1 MSSVSFAT
9 LYLKELTQEVIPFW
23 EKYSIDRENGG
34 YFTCIN
40 DQHKVFDTDKFVWL
54 QARQVWTFATL
65 YDRLEKKQTWFEIA
79 RSGSDFLEKFGH
91 DGNYNW
97 FFSLKRDGQPLMMP
111 YNIFSYTFACM
122 AMGKMH
128 HITGEDKYKTAV
140 DQTFKK
146 ITHRAAKP
154 KDRWDKSYPDARPLK
169 NLALPMILCNLYNE
183 LGDLVPEEEKE
194 QRTHACVNEIF
205 DLFWDEERG
214 VILEN
219 ISPKGSF
226 SDTFDGR
233 LINPGHGLEA
243 MWFIMDLGVQLDRK
257 DWIDRSVEMALSIVE
272 KGWDKEQE
280 GIFYFMDAQGH
291 PPQQL
296 EWDQKLWWV
305 HLEAMICFLKGY
317 ELSGSKACWY
327 WFKKIHHYTWSHFR
341 DSKRGGEWY
350 GYLNRSGEVRL
361 SLKGGKWK
369 GCFHVPRALFKLYEI
384 SKRLK
389 I

>member
-1 MSSVSFAT
+1 
-9 LYLKELTQEVIPFW
+9 
-23 EKYSIDRENGG
+23 
-34 YFTCIN
+34 
-40 DQHKVFDTDKFVWL
+40 
-54 QARQVWTFATL
+54 
-65 YDRLEKKQTWFEIA
+65 
-79 RSGSDFLEKFGH
+79 
-91 DGNYNW
+91 
-97 FFSLKRDGQPLMMP
+97 
-111 YNIFSYTFACM
+111 M

-128 HITGEDKYKTAV
+128 HITGEKKYKIVV
-140 DQTFKK
+140 DETLKK
-146 ITHRAAKP
+146 IIQRAAKP
-154 KDRWDKSYPDARPLK
+154 KDRWDKAYPDTRPLK
-169 NLALPMILCNLYNE
+169 NFALPMILCNLFNE

-205 DLFWDEERG
+205 NLFWDQERG

-219 ISPKGSF
+219 ISPDGSF

-243 MWFIMDLGVQLDRK
+243 MWFIMDLGAQLDRK

-272 KGWDKEQE
+272 NGWDNEHG
-280 GIFYFMDAQGH
+280 GIFYFLDAQGH

-317 ELSGSKACWY
+317 ELTGSDACWE
-327 WFKKIHHYTWSHFR
+327 WFEKIHHYTWSHFR
-341 DSKRGGEWY
+341 DLKRGGEWY
-350 GYLNRSGEVRL
+350 GYLNRSGEVL
-361 SLKGGKWK
+361 LPLKGGKWK
-369 GCFHVPRALFKLYEI
+369 GCFHVPRALFQLYEI

>member
-79 RSGSDFLEKFGH
+79 RSGSDFLEKYGH

-169 NLALPMILCNLYNE
+169 NFALPMILCNLYNE

-194 QRTHACVNEIF
+194 QLTHACVNEIF

-243 MWFIMDLGVQLDRK
+243 MWFIMDLGVQLDRN

-317 ELSGSKACWY
+317 ELTGSKACWY

>member
-1 MSSVSFAT
+1 MSSISFAT
-9 LYLKELTQEVIPFW
+9 LYLKELIQEVIPFW

-79 RSGSDFLEKFGH
+79 RSGSDFLEKYGH

-169 NLALPMILCNLYNE
+169 NFALPMILCNLYNE

-243 MWFIMDLGVQLDRK
+243 MWFIMDLGVQLDRN

-317 ELSGSKACWY
+317 ELTGSKACWY

-369 GCFHVPRALFKLYEI
+369 GCFHLPRALFKLYEI

>member
-1 MSSVSFAT
+1 
-9 LYLKELTQEVIPFW
+9 
-23 EKYSIDRENGG
+23 
-34 YFTCIN
+34 
-40 DQHKVFDTDKFVWL
+40 
-54 QARQVWTFATL
+54 
-65 YDRLEKKQTWFEIA
+65 
-79 RSGSDFLEKFGH
+79 
-91 DGNYNW
+91 
-97 FFSLKRDGQPLMMP
+97 MMP

-140 DQTFKK
+140 DQTLKK
-146 ITHRAAKP
+146 ITQRAAKP

-169 NLALPMILCNLYNE
+169 NFALPMILCNLYNE

-243 MWFIMDLGVQLDRK
+243 MWFIMDLGVQLDRN

-272 KGWDKEQE
+272 KGWDKELE

>member
-79 RSGSDFLEKFGH
+79 RSGSDFLEKYGH

-169 NLALPMILCNLYNE
+169 NFALPMILCNLYNE

-194 QRTHACVNEIF
+194 QLTHACVNEIF

-243 MWFIMDLGVQLDRK
+243 MWFIMDLGVQLDRN

-317 ELSGSKACWY
+317 ELTGSKACWY
-327 WFKKIHHYTWSHFR
+327 WFKKIHHYTWSQFR

-350 GYLNRSGEVRL
+350 GYLNRSGEVHL

>member
-1 MSSVSFAT
+1 MSSISFAT
-9 LYLKELTQEVIPFW
+9 LYLKELIQEVIPFW

-79 RSGSDFLEKFGH
+79 RSGSDFLEKYGH

-146 ITHRAAKP
+146 ITQRAAKP

-169 NLALPMILCNLYNE
+169 NFALPMILCNLYNE

-243 MWFIMDLGVQLDRK
+243 MWFIMDLGVQLDRN

-317 ELSGSKACWY
+317 ELTGSKACWY

>member
-79 RSGSDFLEKFGH
+79 RSGSDFLEKYGH

-122 AMGKMH
+122 AMGKMY

-194 QRTHACVNEIF
+194 QLTHACVNEIF

-243 MWFIMDLGVQLDRK
+243 MWFIMDLGVQLDRN

-317 ELSGSKACWY
+317 ELTGSKACWY

>member
-34 YFTCIN
+34 YFTCID

-65 YDRLEKKQTWFEIA
+65 FDRLEKKQTWFEIA
-79 RSGSDFLEKFGH
+79 RSGSDFLEKYGH

-154 KDRWDKSYPDARPLK
+154 KDRLDKSYPDARPLK

-243 MWFIMDLGVQLDRK
+243 MWFIMDLGVQLDRN

>member
-1 MSSVSFAT
+1 MSSISFAT
-9 LYLKELTQEVIPFW
+9 LYLKELIQEVIPFW

-34 YFTCIN
+34 YFTCID

-79 RSGSDFLEKFGH
+79 RSGSDFLEKYGN

-169 NLALPMILCNLYNE
+169 NFALPMILCNLYNE

-317 ELSGSKACWY
+317 ELTGSKACWY

>member
-79 RSGSDFLEKFGH
+79 RSGSDFLEKYGH

-169 NLALPMILCNLYNE
+169 NFALPMILCNLYNE

-194 QRTHACVNEIF
+194 QLTHACVNEIF

-243 MWFIMDLGVQLDRK
+243 MWFIMDLGVQLDRN

>member
-1 MSSVSFAT
+1 MSSDSFAT
-9 LYLKELTQEVIPFW
+9 LYLKELIREVVAFW

-34 YFTCIN
+34 YFTCID

-79 RSGSDFLEKFGH
+79 RSGSDFLEKYGH

-169 NLALPMILCNLYNE
+169 NFALPMILCNLYNE

-243 MWFIMDLGVQLDRK
+243 MWFIMDLGVQLDRN

-317 ELSGSKACWY
+317 ELTGSKACWY

-369 GCFHVPRALFKLYEI
+369 GCFHLPRALFKLYEI

>member
-1 MSSVSFAT
+1 MSSDSFGT
-9 LYLKELTQEVIPFW
+9 LYLKELTQEVVPFW

-34 YFTCIN
+34 YFTCID

-79 RSGSDFLEKFGH
+79 RYGSDFLEEYGH

-97 FFSLKRDGQPLMMP
+97 FFSLKRDGQPLVVP

-128 HITGEDKYKTAV
+128 HITREDKYKTAV
-140 DQTFKK
+140 DQTLKK
-146 ITHRAAKP
+146 INQRAVKP

-169 NLALPMILCNLYNE
+169 NFALPMILCNLYNE

-205 DLFWDEERG
+205 DLFWDQERG

-219 ISPKGSF
+219 ISLNGSF

-317 ELSGSKACWY
+317 ELTGSKACWY

-361 SLKGGKWK
+361 LLKGGKWK
-369 GCFHVPRALFKLYEI
+369 GCFHVPRALFQLYEI

>member
-1 MSSVSFAT
+1 MSSDSFAT
-9 LYLKELTQEVIPFW
+9 LYLKELTQEVVPFW

-34 YFTCIN
+34 YFTCID

-79 RSGSDFLEKFGH
+79 RSGSDFLKKYGH

-97 FFSLKRDGQPLMMP
+97 FFSLKRDGQPLVVP

-140 DQTFKK
+140 DQTLKK
-146 ITHRAAKP
+146 ITQRAAKP

-169 NLALPMILCNLYNE
+169 NFALPMILCNLYNE
-183 LGDLVPEEEKE
+183 LGDLVMEEEKE

-205 DLFWDEERG
+205 DLFWDQERG

-219 ISPKGSF
+219 ISPDGSF

-257 DWIDRSVEMALSIVE
+257 DWIDRSVQMALSIVE
-272 KGWDKEQE
+272 KGGDKEHG
-280 GIFYFMDAQGH
+280 GIFYFLDAQGH

-317 ELSGSKACWY
+317 ELTGSDACWE
-327 WFKKIHHYTWSHFR
+327 WFEKIHHYTWSHFR

-350 GYLNRSGEVRL
+350 GYLNRSGEL
-361 SLKGGKWK
+361 LLPLKGGKWK
-369 GCFHVPRALFKLYEI
+369 GCFHVPRALFQLYEI

>member
-1 MSSVSFAT
+1 MSSDSFAT
-9 LYLKELTQEVIPFW
+9 LYLKELTREVVTFW
-23 EKYSIDRENGG
+23 EKYSIDREKGG
-34 YFTCIN
+34 YFTCID

-79 RSGSDFLEKFGH
+79 RSGSDFLEKYGH

-97 FFSLKRDGQPLMMP
+97 FFSLKRDGQPLVVP

-140 DQTFKK
+140 DQTLKK
-146 ITHRAAKP
+146 ITQRAAKP

-169 NLALPMILCNLYNE
+169 NFALPMILCNLYNE

-205 DLFWDEERG
+205 DLFWDKERG

-219 ISPKGSF
+219 IPPKGSF

-272 KGWDKEQE
+272 KGWDKELE

-317 ELSGSKACWY
+317 ELTGSKACWY

>member
-1 MSSVSFAT
+1 MSSDSFAT
-9 LYLKELTQEVIPFW
+9 LYLKELTREVVPFW
-23 EKYSIDRENGG
+23 EKYSIDLENGG
-34 YFTCIN
+34 YFTCID

-79 RSGSDFLEKFGH
+79 RSGSDFLEKYGH

-97 FFSLKRDGQPLMMP
+97 VFSLKRDGQPLVVP

-128 HITGEDKYKTAV
+128 HITGEKKYKIVV
-140 DQTFKK
+140 DETLKK
-146 ITHRAAKP
+146 ITQRVAKP
-154 KDRWDKSYPDARPLK
+154 KDRWYKSYPDTRPFK
-169 NLALPMILCNLYNE
+169 YFALPMILCNLFNE

-205 DLFWDEERG
+205 DLFWDQERG

-219 ISPKGSF
+219 ISPDGSF

-272 KGWDKEQE
+272 NGWDKEHG
-280 GIFYFMDAQGH
+280 GIFYFLDAQGH

-317 ELSGSKACWY
+317 ELTGSDACWE
-327 WFKKIHHYTWSHFR
+327 WFEKIHHYTWSHFR
-341 DSKRGGEWY
+341 DLKRGGEWY
-350 GYLNRSGEVRL
+350 GYLNRSGEVL
-361 SLKGGKWK
+361 LPLKGGKWK
-369 GCFHVPRALFKLYEI
+369 GCFHVPRALFQLYEI

>member
-34 YFTCIN
+34 YFTCID

-65 YDRLEKKQTWFEIA
+65 FDRLEKKQTWFEIA

-272 KGWDKEQE
+272 KGWDKELE

>member
-1 MSSVSFAT
+1 MSSISFAT
-9 LYLKELTQEVIPFW
+9 LYLKELIQEVIPFW

-79 RSGSDFLEKFGH
+79 RSGSDFLEKYGH

-169 NLALPMILCNLYNE
+169 NFALPMILCNLYNE

-243 MWFIMDLGVQLDRK
+243 MWFIMDLGVQLDRN

-280 GIFYFMDAQGH
+280 GIFYFMDAKGH

-317 ELSGSKACWY
+317 ELTGSKACWY

-350 GYLNRSGEVRL
+350 GYFNRSGEVRL

>member
-1 MSSVSFAT
+1 MSSISFAT
-9 LYLKELTQEVIPFW
+9 LYLKELIQEVIPFW

-65 YDRLEKKQTWFEIA
+65 YDCLEKKQTWFEIA
-79 RSGSDFLEKFGH
+79 RSGSDFLEKYGH

-146 ITHRAAKP
+146 ITQRAAKP

-169 NLALPMILCNLYNE
+169 NFALPMILCNLYNE

-205 DLFWDEERG
+205 DLFWDEERR

-243 MWFIMDLGVQLDRK
+243 MWFIMDLGVQLDRN

-317 ELSGSKACWY
+317 ELTGSKACWY

>member
-65 YDRLEKKQTWFEIA
+65 YDCLEKKQTWFEIA
-79 RSGSDFLEKFGH
+79 RSGSDFLEKYGH

-128 HITGEDKYKTAV
+128 HITGEDNYKTAV

-169 NLALPMILCNLYNE
+169 NFALPMILCNLYNE

-317 ELSGSKACWY
+317 ELTGSKACWY

>member
-65 YDRLEKKQTWFEIA
+65 YDRLGKKQTWFEIA
-79 RSGSDFLEKFGH
+79 RSGSDFLEKYGH

-169 NLALPMILCNLYNE
+169 NFALPMILCNLYNE

-194 QRTHACVNEIF
+194 QLTHACVNEIF

-243 MWFIMDLGVQLDRK
+243 MWFIMDLGVQLDRN

-317 ELSGSKACWY
+317 ELTGSKACWY

>member
-1 MSSVSFAT
+1 MSSDSFAT
-9 LYLKELTQEVIPFW
+9 LYLKELTREVVPFW
-23 EKYSIDRENGG
+23 EKYSIDLENGG
-34 YFTCIN
+34 YFTCID

-79 RSGSDFLEKFGH
+79 RSGSDFLEKYGH

-97 FFSLKRDGQPLMMP
+97 VFSLKRDGQPLVVP

-128 HITGEDKYKTAV
+128 HITGEKKYKIVV
-140 DQTFKK
+140 DETLKK
-146 ITHRAAKP
+146 ITQRVAKP
-154 KDRWDKSYPDARPLK
+154 KDRWDKSYPDTRPLK
-169 NLALPMILCNLYNE
+169 NFALPMILCNLFNE

-205 DLFWDEERG
+205 DLFWDQERG

-219 ISPKGSF
+219 ISPDGSF

-257 DWIDRSVEMALSIVE
+257 DWINRSVEMALSIVE
-272 KGWDKEQE
+272 NGWDKEHG
-280 GIFYFMDAQGH
+280 GIFYFLDAQGH

-317 ELSGSKACWY
+317 ELTGSDACWE
-327 WFKKIHHYTWSHFR
+327 WFEKIHHYTWSHFR
-341 DSKRGGEWY
+341 DLKRGGEWY
-350 GYLNRSGEVRL
+350 GYLNRSGEVL
-361 SLKGGKWK
+361 LPLKGGKWK
-369 GCFHVPRALFKLYEI
+369 GCLHVPRALFQLYEI